1 MLTLSEIRAQLPAV
15 QQVAY
20 FNAGT
25 HGPLPQVVAD
35 TMVAV
40 AQQELHEGRATYA
53 AFDAQANH
61 TTRLRQALADL
72 LHVPVST
79 LALTHSSTE
88 GMNVALWGL
97 RWQPG
102 DEVITTSLEHPGLIS
117 PLAILRQRAGIT
129 VRFVDVGYG
138 ERNRLLAGIQRAF
151 TRRTRLVALSHV
163 AYSSGALFPL
173 EEVIDLARQHGA
185 WVLVDGAQSVGAI
198 PLDLTALGVDFY
210 AGPGQKWLCGPD
222 SSGMLYV
229 NPDRLDDLLPTFG
242 SYTVQASHDD
252 QGYFLPA
259 LGAQR
264 FESLTWY
271 RPAVLGLAAAV
282 TWLHDAV
289 GMARVFER
297 TAALSNLL
305 CERLVSIPGVTVL
318 TPAGQ
323 RAGLVNFD
331 VQGWSPQAQAGLVT
345 ALFDQGYLVR
355 SIPHRPY
362 CLRAAAGFYNTEDE
376 VLGLVQALHETIAR
390 GPQSVTIPER
400 SKLLPAI
407 YTGP

>member
-15 QQVAY
+15 QRTAY

-25 HGPLPQVVAD
+25 NGPLPQIVSD
-35 TMVAV
+35 TMNAA
-40 AQQELHEGRATYA
+40 AQQELHAGRATYA
-53 AFDAQANH
+53 SFMSLMDHA
-61 TTRLRQALADL
+61 TRLRQNLAALLNA
-72 LHVPVST
+72 PASSI
-79 LALTHSSTE
+79 ALMHNTSE

-117 PLAILRQRAGIT
+117 PLAILRQRAGLT
-129 VRFVDVGYG
+129 VRFVDAGYG
-138 ERNRLLAGIQRAF
+138 ERDRLLAGMRRAF

-173 EEVIDLARQHGA
+173 EEIIDLARQHEA
-185 WVLVDGAQSVGAI
+185 WVLVDGAQTVGAI
-198 PLDLTALGVDFY
+198 PLDLTALDVDFY

-222 SSGMLYV
+222 SSGLLYV
-229 NPDRLDDLLPTFG
+229 HPDRLDDLLPTFG

-252 QGYFLPA
+252 QGWFLPA
-259 LGAQR
+259 PGAQR
-264 FESLTWY
+264 FESLAWY
-271 RPAVLGLAAAV
+271 RPAVPGLDAAV

-289 GMARVFER
+289 GMDRIFER
-297 TAALSNLL
+297 TTALANLL
-305 CERLVSIPGVTVL
+305 CEHLGNLPGITVL

-331 VQGWSPQAQAGLVT
+331 VADWSPQAQAGLVM
-345 ALFDQGYLVR
+345 ALLDQGFLVR
-355 SIPHRPY
+355 SIPHHPY
-362 CLRAAAGFYNTEDE
+362 CLRVATGFYNTEDE
-376 VLGLVQALHETIAR
+376 VLGLVQALRETIAR
-390 GPQSVTIPER
+390 GPHSVTTPDWAG
-400 SKLLPAI
+400 LLPAT